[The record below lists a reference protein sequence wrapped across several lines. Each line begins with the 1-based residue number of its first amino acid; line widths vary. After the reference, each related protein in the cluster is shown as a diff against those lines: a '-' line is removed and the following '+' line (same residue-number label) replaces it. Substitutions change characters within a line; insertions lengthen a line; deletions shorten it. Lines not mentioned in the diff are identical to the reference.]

1 MTTPRPHPRFAGA
14 DVLILHGA
22 DMVHEGASQGKPGK
36 IAGGVVVIV
45 IGIIIA
51 ALVYYFRDVLA
62 RWLGRARAA
71 AAGAAGEDGD
81 APPPPGS
88 LEMVRLPTAAHES
101 GDPPAASSPLAR
113 RVDLRVNVDVEP
125 AREPVNWLGSTRTYL

>member
-1 MTTPRPHPRFAGA
+1 MMTTPRPHPRFAGA

-22 DMVHEGASQGKPGK
+22 EMVHEGASQGKPGK

-71 AAGAAGEDGD
+71 AGAAGEDGA

-101 GDPPAASSPLAR
+101 GDPSVASSPLAR
-113 RVDLRVNVDVEP
+113 RVDIRVNVDVEP

>member
-22 DMVHEGASQGKPGK
+22 DMVQEGASEGKPGK

-71 AAGAAGEDGD
+71 AGAADEDGV

-101 GDPPAASSPLAR
+101 GDPSVASSPLAR
-113 RVDLRVNVDVEP
+113 RVDFQVNVDVEP

>member
-22 DMVHEGASQGKPGK
+22 DMVQEGASEGKPGK

-71 AAGAAGEDGD
+71 AADAAGEDVV

-101 GDPPAASSPLAR
+101 GNPSMASSPLAR

>member
-22 DMVHEGASQGKPGK
+22 EMVHEGASQGKPGK

-51 ALVYYFRDVLA
+51 ALVYYFRDVRA

-71 AAGAAGEDGD
+71 AADAAGEDGV

-101 GDPPAASSPLAR
+101 GDRSVASSPLAR
-113 RVDLRVNVDVEP
+113 RVDIRVNVDVEP